1 MSARHDV
8 LQALVVIGVSLAAWL
23 WLIPTF
29 AGGSGEQ
36 TIMPRLATA
45 LVGALGLLLLA
56 VSLWRERRP
65 AGGHD
70 PFDPTDDP
78 FLEVDGEGEPP
89 RLLLIIAVWSVILAF
104 PAFFGLHLGN
114 AIGIALTFL
123 ILGVVNPVTVLLWS
137 ILPIAALHAVF
148 AYGFSLRLP
157 YGRLIGLLTGS

>member
-1 MSARHDV
+1 MSARGDA
-8 LQALVVIGVSLAAWL
+8 LQALVVIGVSLAAWF
-23 WLIPTF
+23 WRPTF
-29 AGGSGEQ
+29 AGGGDGRA
-36 TIMPRLATA
+36 IMPRLAA
-45 LVGALGLLLLA
+45 SAGRRARLPPPAGRQPLA
-56 VSLWRERRP
+56 RRRP

-123 ILGVVNPVTVLLWS
+123 ILGVVNPVTVLIWS

-157 YGRLIGLLTGS
+157 YGKLISLLTGS